1 MVCLNQELG
10 GELGR
15 NSGTLLTELTYYL
28 AGFIIFDMAEVETPS
43 CLATSAK
50 ATPCVFA
57 NPIAI

>member
-1 MVCLNQELG
+1 
-10 GELGR
+10 
-15 NSGTLLTELTYYL
+15 GTLLTELTYYL
-28 AGFIIFDMAEVETPS
+28 ASFIIFDMAEVETPS